1 MSRPSALLAAMATVI
16 AAVSLAQVPA
26 AAESSASGGAG
37 QTADAARTPW
47 GDPDLQGIWTNATIT
62 PFERPDALA
71 DKALLSDEE
80 AAALEARTARRRE
93 ETAET
98 LQRFASYNQFWLDS
112 GTQVLSTRQTSLV
125 VDPTDGR
132 VPVKPE
138 AEATRDYN
146 RAHSTDSYE
155 HMSVWD
161 RCLTRGVPGS
171 MFPTGYNNAYQIL
184 QMPGYVVIL
193 YEMIHDARVI
203 PLDGR
208 SHIEPGIRLWMGDSR
223 GRWDGRT
230 LVVDTTNFNDRGWIA
245 SSAAGGRIKGIPIS
259 ESLHVVER
267 FTRVDTDTIQ
277 YSVTIEDPQVYTT
290 PWTVAMPLTRDQSYQ
305 IFEYACHE
313 GNTAVENVL
322 SGARVEDSVTEA
334 DERGPQGLRSF
345 FLRGLH
351 RGRLP

>member
-1 MSRPSALLAAMATVI
+1 MSRSSTLLVAVATVI
-16 AAVSLAQVPA
+16 AAVSLAHVPA
-26 AAESSASGGAG
+26 AAQTSRSPAVVSTASGGAG
-37 QTADAARTPW
+37 PAADAARTPW

-71 DKALLSDEE
+71 DKPFLTDEE
-80 AAALEARTARRRE
+80 AAALEARTEHRRAEADRARG
-93 ETAET
+93 
-98 LQRFASYNQFWLDS
+98 RFASYDRIWSDS

-132 VPVKPE
+132 VPVRPE
-138 AEATRDYN
+138 AQATRDYN
-146 RAHSTDSYE
+146 LAHNTDSYE

-161 RCLTRGVPGS
+161 RCITRGVPGS
-171 MFPTGYNNAYQIL
+171 MFPAGYNNAYQIL
-184 QMPGYVVIL
+184 QTPGYVVIL

-203 PLDGR
+203 PLGGR
-208 SHIEPGIRLWMGDSR
+208 SHLEPDIRLWMGDSR

-245 SSAAGGRIKGIPIS
+245 SSAAGGRIKGIPVS

-267 FTRVDTDTIQ
+267 FTRVDADTIQ
-277 YSVTIEDPQVYTT
+277 YDVTIEDPQVYTT
-290 PWTVAMPLTRDQSYQ
+290 PWTVAMPLTRNQSYQ

-322 SGARVEDSVTEA
+322 SGGRAEDAVTEA
-334 DERGPQGLRSF
+334 AATTRS
-345 FLRGLH
+345 R
-351 RGRLP
+351 R

>member
-1 MSRPSALLAAMATVI
+1 MSRSSALLAAVATVI
-16 AAVSLAQVPA
+16 AAVLLAHVPA
-26 AAESSASGGAG
+26 AAQTSRSPAVVSTASGGAV
-37 QTADAARTPW
+37 QAADAARMPW

-71 DKALLSDEE
+71 DKRFLTDDE
-80 AAALEARTARRRE
+80 AVALEARTERRR
-93 ETAET
+93 AEADRARGT
-98 LQRFASYNQFWLDS
+98 FASYDRIWLDS

-132 VPVKPE
+132 VPVRPE
-138 AEATRDYN
+138 AQATRDYN
-146 RAHSTDSYE
+146 LAHNTDSYE

-161 RCLTRGVPGS
+161 RCITRGVPGS
-171 MFPTGYNNAYQIL
+171 MFPAGYNNAYQIL
-184 QMPGYVVIL
+184 QTPGYVVIL

-203 PLDGR
+203 PLGGR
-208 SHIEPGIRLWMGDSR
+208 SHLEPDIRLWMGDSR

-245 SSAAGGRIKGIPIS
+245 SSAAGGRIKGIPVS

-277 YSVTIEDPQVYTT
+277 YDVTIEDPQVYTT
-290 PWTVAMPLTRDQSYQ
+290 PWTVAMPLTRNQSYQ

-322 SGARVEDSVTEA
+322 SGGRVEDAVTEA
-334 DERGPQGLRSF
+334 AATTRS
-345 FLRGLH
+345 R
-351 RGRLP
+351 R